1 MILSKFSF
9 RSQYVANGTARQST
23 ANVGR
28 FLFDF
33 PAIPSTYQ
41 LLKIL
46 TLEVN
51 FNWFECI

>member
-1 MILSKFSF
+1 MMILSKFSF

-41 LLKIL
+41 LLKVL
-46 TLEVN
+46 T
-51 FNWFECI
+51 FEGNCN